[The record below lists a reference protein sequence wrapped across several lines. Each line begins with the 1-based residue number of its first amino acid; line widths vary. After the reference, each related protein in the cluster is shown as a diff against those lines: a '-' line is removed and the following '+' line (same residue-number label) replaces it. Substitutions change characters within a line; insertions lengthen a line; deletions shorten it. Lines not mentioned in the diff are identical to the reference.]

1 MFSKFIA
8 ILNSFVA
15 FLTANPVE
23 DVLLIL
29 SGCAVVIVFSA
40 VLLARAARRRYFDK
54 SSK

>member
-8 ILNSFVA
+8 ILNAFVA

-54 SSK
+54 SK